1 MFWALLLRSSL
12 LNSLKESRLW
22 VSMIVAALL
31 PAQAQWP
38 LGVGLS
44 FFANVDANLP
54 TVTVPSE
61 WVNFFTLLMLKQGS
75 YDWAKDFLTSDAW
88 AILQNYSGNVNS
100 FSFSLPPK
108 KPSVVLFDISCSPL
122 EYLSEATAAVSFVQT
137 SMEGDQDNRTE
148 EHSTPPPASS
158 VCKTPPKGKRGKRV
172 PISKA
177 DLRSSRLH
185 NQHKGFKS
193 SICKDKN
200 CLGCTPNP
208 LCSLLP

>member
-1 MFWALLLRSSL
+1 
-12 LNSLKESRLW
+12 
-22 VSMIVAALL
+22 MIVAALL

-38 LGVGLS
+38 LGAGLS

-54 TVTVPSE
+54 TVIVPSE
-61 WVNFFTLLMLKQGS
+61 WFNFFTLLMLKQGS
-75 YDWAKDFLTSDAW
+75 YDWEKDFLTLDAW
-88 AILQNYSGNVNS
+88 AILQNYSSKVNS

-108 KPSVVLFDISCSPL
+108 KPSVVLSDISCSPL
-122 EYLSEATAAVSFVQT
+122 ESLLEATATASFVQT
-137 SMEGDQDNRTE
+137 SVEGDQDNRTE
-148 EHSTPPPASS
+148 EHSTPPLASL

-172 PISKA
+172 LISKA
-177 DLRSSRLH
+177 NLRRSSRLH